1 MCQGQNLRNSSSA
14 ADVCLDMSG
23 AKVSVVVY
31 TEDIAAEVGI
41 DAVEIA
47 QVFEISTTFEYCEL
61 EVIHNASVCEV
72 VD

>member
-1 MCQGQNLRNSSSA
+1 MCQAQHLRSSSSV
-14 ADVCLDMSG
+14 ADVCLGMNV

-47 QVFEISTTFEYCEL
+47 QVFEISTTFECCVL
-61 EVIHNASVCEV
+61 EVIHNASVCGV